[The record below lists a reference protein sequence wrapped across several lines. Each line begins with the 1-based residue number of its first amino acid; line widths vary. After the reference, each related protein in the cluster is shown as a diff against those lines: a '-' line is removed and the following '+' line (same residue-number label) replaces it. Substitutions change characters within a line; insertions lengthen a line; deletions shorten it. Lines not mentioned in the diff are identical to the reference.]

1 MSHHQSESSSGQIQ
15 NESLDDTLGKA
26 DDHAFDGQD
35 DRQEG
40 GDRVYL
46 HQPDVSF
53 ASLAE
58 AKRQLI
64 EGIAG
69 SKWRY
74 NNRSSTTDCEKI
86 WYWCYQKD
94 CPERLQLNVNERITV
109 FVSDQRHRHG
119 DDNSAKLGIQSPV
132 KAKIVEYEKLKLKP
146 KAITPFT
153 SLVFCFYSNK
163 RVNETSLNL
172 LLK

>member
-1 MSHHQSESSSGQIQ
+1 MGLGTTWLKRTVKPNQKVTKSVTLKPLKLKMSHHQSESSSGQIQ

-86 WYWCYQKD
+86 WY
-94 CPERLQLNVNERITV
+94 
-109 FVSDQRHRHG
+109 
-119 DDNSAKLGIQSPV
+119 
-132 KAKIVEYEKLKLKP
+132 
-146 KAITPFT
+146 
-153 SLVFCFYSNK
+153 
-163 RVNETSLNL
+163 
-172 LLK
+172 